1 MLVVPNICSGREV
14 NSMAVNKIPGGAVLQ
29 LELQTG
35 VDAQGNPVYRSKN
48 LKSVNPAAVDQDLFD
63 VAQALAGLQEYT
75 LSKISRVDSAQLVQ
89 V

>member
-1 MLVVPNICSGREV
+1 
-14 NSMAVNKIPGGAVLQ
+14 MAVNRVPAGTVLQ

-35 VDAQGNPVYRSKN
+35 VDPQGNPIYRNKN
-48 LKSVNPAAVDQDLFD
+48 LRFIKPDAADQDLFD

-75 LSKISRVDSAQLVQ
+75 LSKISRIDASQLVQ

>member
-1 MLVVPNICSGREV
+1 
-14 NSMAVNKIPGGAVLQ
+14 MAVNRVPGGTVLQ

-35 VDAQGNPVYRSKN
+35 VDAQGNPIYRNKN
-48 LKSVNPAAVDQDLFD
+48 LSSIRPDAADQDLFD

-75 LSKISRVDSAQLVQ
+75 LSKISRIDASQLVQ

>member
-1 MLVVPNICSGREV
+1 
-14 NSMAVNKIPGGAVLQ
+14 MAVNRVPGGTVLQ

-35 VDAQGNPVYRSKN
+35 VDAQGNPVYRN
-48 LKSVNPAAVDQDLFD
+48 KSLRYVRPDAADQDLFD

-75 LSKISRVDSAQLVQ
+75 LSKVSRIDASQLVQ

>member
-1 MLVVPNICSGREV
+1 
-14 NSMAVNKIPGGAVLQ
+14 MAVNKIPGGTVLS

-35 VDAQGNPVYRSKN
+35 VDAQGNPVYRNKN
-48 LKSVNPAAVDQDLFD
+48 LRSINPSAVDQDLYD
-63 VAQALAGLQEYT
+63 VGQALAGLQEYT

>member
-1 MLVVPNICSGREV
+1 
-14 NSMAVNKIPGGAVLQ
+14 MAVNRVPGGTVLR

-35 VDAQGNPVYRSKN
+35 VDAQGNPIYRNKN
-48 LKSVNPAAVDQDLFD
+48 LSSIRPDAADQDLFD

-75 LSKISRVDSAQLVQ
+75 LSKISRIDASQLVQ

>member
-1 MLVVPNICSGREV
+1 MPV
-14 NSMAVNKIPGGAVLQ
+14 NRVPGGTILQ

-35 VDAQGNPVYRSKN
+35 VDAQGNPVYRDKN
-48 LKSVNPAAVDQDLFD
+48 LRYIKPDAADQDLFD

-75 LSKISRVDSAQLVQ
+75 LSKVSRIDTSQLVQ